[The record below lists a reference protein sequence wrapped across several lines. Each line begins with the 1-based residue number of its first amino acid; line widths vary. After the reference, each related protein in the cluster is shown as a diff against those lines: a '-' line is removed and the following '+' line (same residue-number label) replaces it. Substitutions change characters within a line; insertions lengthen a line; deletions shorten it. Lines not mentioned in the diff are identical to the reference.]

1 MMSIQD
7 NIARLKS
14 LRSLM
19 SGEPWAVKTVQQL
32 TEQIQDLEQELTNP
46 RKKVLGCLPTDL
58 PL

>member
-1 MMSIQD
+1 MISIQD

-46 RKKVLGCLPTDL
+46 SKKVLDL

>member
-1 MMSIQD
+1 MISIQD

-32 TEQIQDLEQELTNP
+32 SEQIQDLEQELTNP
-46 RKKVLGCLPTDL
+46 RKKVLDL

>member
-1 MMSIQD
+1 MINIQD
-7 NIARLKS
+7 NIVRLKS

-46 RKKVLGCLPTDL
+46 SKPVLGCLPTDL
-58 PL
+58 PV